1 MPLRGASHYRAR
13 SVTVAL
19 VVGGHLAVIL
29 MLASRTTEERGSPL
43 DERMLLTFIEI
54 PAETAAARP
63 AGSPHRGQPH
73 VRSEALAP
81 ATSNAPAPVESTGI
95 TAGIDWYGEASDA
108 ASREAT
114 KPDVRDFGYPKRAPE
129 ARVKK
134 EFGWDKTHTE
144 RVSALPEGGMLIR
157 LNDNCAIII
166 APLPFGG
173 CTIGKRK
180 ARGDLFDEMKAP
192 VEPGDWK

>member
-29 MLASRTTEERGSPL
+29 MLATRSTQERHSPP
-43 DERMLLTFIEI
+43 DEPMLLTFIEI
-54 PAETAAARP
+54 PAAAARP
-63 AGSPHRGQPH
+63 AGSPSLAQLPA
-73 VRSEALAP
+73 RSEGLAP
-81 ATSNAPAPVESTGI
+81 AARYVPALTESTGI
-95 TAGIDWYGEASDA
+95 TPGIDWYGEASDA
-108 ASREAT
+108 ASRAAT
-114 KPDVRDFGYPKRAPE
+114 KPDVRDFGYPKREPE
-129 ARVKK
+129 ARAKK

-144 RVSALPEGGMLIR
+144 RISALPEGGMLIR

-180 ARGDLFDEMKAP
+180 ARGDLFDEMQAP